1 MRLFLVEY
9 RYISKLIFLISKY
22 GVNMN
27 ISQAISKRVIL
38 LCYEKDLTVYELS
51 KKSGVPKTTIKD
63 IISGRSKN
71 PGVLSI
77 EKLAAGFSISMGE
90 FWNHEIF
97 NFH

>member
-1 MRLFLVEY
+1 
-9 RYISKLIFLISKY
+9 
-22 GVNMN
+22 MN

-71 PGVLSI
+71 PGVLSR
-77 EKLAAGFSISMGE
+77 EKRATGFSISMGE

>member
-1 MRLFLVEY
+1 
-9 RYISKLIFLISKY
+9 
-22 GVNMN
+22 MN

-38 LCYEKDLTVYELS
+38 LCYEKGMTVYELS
-51 KKSGVPKTTIKD
+51 KKSAIPRTTIKD

-77 EKLAAGFSISMGE
+77 EKLATGFSISVSE

-97 NFH
+97 TFH

>member
-1 MRLFLVEY
+1 MVEY
-9 RYISKLIFLISKY
+9 RYISKLIFLISKD
-22 GVNMN
+22 GVNIN

-77 EKLAAGFSISMGE
+77 EKLATGFSISMGE

>member
-1 MRLFLVEY
+1 MVEY
-9 RYISKLIFLISKY
+9 RYISKLIFLISKD

-77 EKLAAGFSISMGE
+77 EKLAKGFSISMGE